1 MRKHAS
7 VASYCLKNDKR
18 FLLKEIMMYLLCRF
32 ATQKLGCASE
42 KCKQK
47 PCSFARLALT
57 LHQQTEYTVA
67 LPTDED
73 ILLQQ
78 LRDPKTRRTTFS
90 EMVKAYSEP
99 LYWHIR
105 RMVLSHDDAND
116 LLQNVFIKAW
126 TGLDGFLG
134 NAKVLTWLYRIA
146 TNETITFLNRNSNLG
161 SMDEAE
167 KVVSQL
173 EADEYFDGDDLQARL
188 QAAVQTLPP
197 KQRMIFNMKYFE
209 EMKYEDISNI
219 LGTSVGA
226 LKASYH
232 LAVKKVSSFF
242 DDDI

>member
-1 MRKHAS
+1 M
-7 VASYCLKNDKR
+7 V
-18 FLLKEIMMYLLCRF
+18 
-32 ATQKLGCASE
+32 
-42 KCKQK
+42 
-47 PCSFARLALT
+47 
-57 LHQQTEYTVA
+57 

-73 ILLQQ
+73 ILLLQ
-78 LRDPKTRRTTFS
+78 LRDPKTRRATFS

-116 LLQNVFIKAW
+116 LLQNTFIKAW

-146 TNETITFLNRNSNLG
+146 TNETITFLNRNSALC
-161 SMDEAE
+161 SIEEAE
-167 KVVSQL
+167 GVTSQL
-173 EADEYFDGDDLQARL
+173 EADDYFDGNDLQARL

-219 LGTSVGA
+219 LGTSIGA